1 PGFRGAA
8 MMRSTSLTS
17 VLLPLLLA
25 GALSLGPGH
34 AQEVRTVIGTS
45 AAERYAAEVVE
56 LSRLQRAGD
65 PASKIELARRLLQ
78 GTLISA
84 TNPLP
89 RVDLER
95 AEALADEVIALNDPA
110 FQQRALSLK
119 ADVLARL
126 DTPAALAERDEI
138 RTMLARQGYA
148 PVI

>member
-1 PGFRGAA
+1 RAAAGARLSLHRSRSHSAEPLLDQRHRRFLHRRRQHAPGPGFRGAA

-65 PASKIELARRLLQ
+65 PASKIEL
-78 GTLISA
+78 
-84 TNPLP
+84 
-89 RVDLER
+89 
-95 AEALADEVIALNDPA
+95 
-110 FQQRALSLK
+110 
-119 ADVLARL
+119 
-126 DTPAALAERDEI
+126 
-138 RTMLARQGYA
+138 
-148 PVI
+148 